1 MSKKPVD
8 RGDCFCCQKPL
19 TSATVGADK
28 FTREH
33 YIPQWL
39 FSRHGLRQQTMD
51 LPSQSEIAYGH
62 LWVPCCAGCNT
73 RLNIEVEE
81 RARVLITTVP
91 PPWAEEDRDI
101 IKRWLAKVYLG
112 VRVRATTLPLDRT
125 DPASATI
132 ADQREV
138 DEAVLL
144 RMVVNGRVTVPH
156 SSLFVYECDPN
167 AGDGFDFWSS
177 EHANIVMV
185 RSGSVGLACLLL
197 DGQEVERGL
206 LPAHPM
212 LAVGAHGPLGA
223 PDFRMVGAY
232 ALAAAGAA
240 DVCHDAMYVIGN
252 DGQPSDLIFARF
264 TPRWTNG
271 PTAAQV
277 QALASA
283 MAEQIGVDVEW
294 T

>member
-1 MSKKPVD
+1 
-8 RGDCFCCQKPL
+8 
-19 TSATVGADK
+19 
-28 FTREH
+28 
-33 YIPQWL
+33 
-39 FSRHGLRQQTMD
+39 
-51 LPSQSEIAYGH
+51 
-62 LWVPCCAGCNT
+62 
-73 RLNIEVEE
+73 
-81 RARVLITTVP
+81 
-91 PPWAEEDRDI
+91 
-101 IKRWLAKVYLG
+101 
-112 VRVRATTLPLDRT
+112 
-125 DPASATI
+125 
-132 ADQREV
+132 
-138 DEAVLL
+138 
-144 RMVVNGRVTVPH
+144 
-156 SSLFVYECDPN
+156 
-167 AGDGFDFWSS
+167 
-177 EHANIVMV
+177 
-185 RSGSVGLACLLL
+185 
-197 DGQEVERGL
+197 
-206 LPAHPM
+206 M